1 MRKPLLLYE
10 YYNVKTKESVKEK
23 EFYIGLLQENLI
35 VMNQCSKG

>member
-23 EFYIGLLQENLI
+23 NFILGYY
-35 VMNQCSKG
+35 KRT